1 MGKKNNGN
9 GNTRNKSTQD
19 KSKSNDVI
27 DGNTLDDSVSVI
39 GAITEAHNVIYNAD
53 ETMFGHLF
61 DNTQSKSNK
70 LKRKLSTV
78 SDSESESD
86 SVKTT
91 KQQKR
96 TKNLQAT
103 VSGSVSNVI
112 AEAEVHMDSSISPD
126 VRVLSQMIS
135 TLSHDMR
142 NMFGDMNTRINDLER
157 NLELRSEVNAVVDSL
172 RLDIDEDLQV
182 IEKKLEDFSNQITN
196 QSTSNI
202 DCNLVIRNL
211 PESTNENIVS
221 KVSALFREG
230 LKVQITPINCE
241 RKQSRSTHTSGVVIV
256 SCKSKAVV
264 NDVMSAKYKLKS
276 SRQYSDVFIH
286 RDQTVQQRIERK
298 NFQTIVDVL
307 KSVDPHIN
315 MKGAEVIASRFVNS
329 KRSSENRNEHE
340 SRGTSHTQQNTS
352 RRGTNNSTRSNTS
365 NLHSNTGHS
374 NYNARTSHREQNNGH
389 SSRNHHQ
396 QSRKENST
404 RQIDKDTFF
413 DTLITQVYE
422 HQNKGP
428 FFICGDFNSRCGN
441 ESDYIEGVDNLCQR
455 NVIDFKC
462 NSYCN
467 AFIDFLISAYCCIL
481 NGRNF
486 VNNDY
491 TFVSTKGCS
500 VVDYCIVPYD
510 NLNLFKDFCVIRAND
525 LVTSTGFD
533 VNGVDLKLIPDHSL
547 IKWSIDLN
555 AFMSNVQPT
564 NDKDETF
571 STKFEKFDFNKIPA
585 NFMNTNN
592 VYQNICSLIESL
604 KTVEHQ
610 QNCVN
615 GIYDDYCKTVESEM
629 SDKIPSKTIFVGGK
643 QSNKKY
649 RNRKPWWNESLSK
662 LWYEMC
668 NAEKA
673 WNKCKNMH
681 QNQLKAIYV
690 QKRKHFDSEVQKSK
704 RKYWYD
710 MQEQLL
716 SESSKNQ
723 HMFWKKIGKI
733 GIAESRKH
741 VIPMEVIDDDG
752 NVSSELTDV
761 LDKWKSEYS
770 ELLNQ
775 QNSSIRVS
783 DSCTSLNE
791 ASTFDDFLLTE
802 PISYQET
809 VHVIEKTKR
818 GKSAGIDNLPGEKYR
833 EIIDEQER
841 RGFIEKIGENTVTS
855 NRVHYIP
862 HHAVKKESSTSLIW
876 IVFDCSCRARQE
888 TPSLNDCL
896 MDTAPDLNEANY
908 YTSRTLFAKAGFNLR
923 SWASNNKTLKD
934 RATSENVLDND
945 KLIKVIRLR
954 WNTDKDTLTFAKQE
968 YVEMEDHLI
977 TKREILRQ
985 SSKKLRPSRNYISPI
1000 TVRSK
1005 MFMQTLWRK
1014 KLDWDEPLSPETIM
1028 EWKEIQ
1034 RDTHECI
1041 ETEISRPYFKERR
1054 STEDISLHIFTDAS
1068 LKALWSMCICSLR
1081 EPVYADYV

>member
-157 NLELRSEVNAVVDSL
+157 NLERKITVKVNQIIDKRVNSEIKKVRSEVNAVVDSL

-182 IEKKLEDFSNQITN
+182 VEKKLEDFSNQITN

-396 QSRKENST
+396 QSRK
-404 RQIDKDTFF
+404 
-413 DTLITQVYE
+413 
-422 HQNKGP
+422 
-428 FFICGDFNSRCGN
+428 
-441 ESDYIEGVDNLCQR
+441 
-455 NVIDFKC
+455 
-462 NSYCN
+462 
-467 AFIDFLISAYCCIL
+467 
-481 NGRNF
+481 GR
-486 VNNDY
+486 
-491 TFVSTKGCS
+491 
-500 VVDYCIVPYD
+500 
-510 NLNLFKDFCVIRAND
+510 
-525 LVTSTGFD
+525 
-533 VNGVDLKLIPDHSL
+533 
-547 IKWSIDLN
+547 W
-555 AFMSNVQPT
+555 
-564 NDKDETF
+564 
-571 STKFEKFDFNKIPA
+571 
-585 NFMNTNN
+585 
-592 VYQNICSLIESL
+592 
-604 KTVEHQ
+604 
-610 QNCVN
+610 
-615 GIYDDYCKTVESEM
+615 
-629 SDKIPSKTIFVGGK
+629 
-643 QSNKKY
+643 
-649 RNRKPWWNESLSK
+649 
-662 LWYEMC
+662 
-668 NAEKA
+668 
-673 WNKCKNMH
+673 
-681 QNQLKAIYV
+681 
-690 QKRKHFDSEVQKSK
+690 
-704 RKYWYD
+704 
-710 MQEQLL
+710 
-716 SESSKNQ
+716 
-723 HMFWKKIGKI
+723 
-733 GIAESRKH
+733 
-741 VIPMEVIDDDG
+741 
-752 NVSSELTDV
+752 
-761 LDKWKSEYS
+761 
-770 ELLNQ
+770 
-775 QNSSIRVS
+775 
-783 DSCTSLNE
+783 
-791 ASTFDDFLLTE
+791 
-802 PISYQET
+802 
-809 VHVIEKTKR
+809 
-818 GKSAGIDNLPGEKYR
+818 
-833 EIIDEQER
+833 
-841 RGFIEKIGENTVTS
+841 
-855 NRVHYIP
+855 
-862 HHAVKKESSTSLIW
+862 
-876 IVFDCSCRARQE
+876 
-888 TPSLNDCL
+888 
-896 MDTAPDLNEANY
+896 
-908 YTSRTLFAKAGFNLR
+908 
-923 SWASNNKTLKD
+923 
-934 RATSENVLDND
+934 
-945 KLIKVIRLR
+945 
-954 WNTDKDTLTFAKQE
+954 
-968 YVEMEDHLI
+968 
-977 TKREILRQ
+977 
-985 SSKKLRPSRNYISPI
+985 
-1000 TVRSK
+1000 
-1005 MFMQTLWRK
+1005 
-1014 KLDWDEPLSPETIM
+1014 
-1028 EWKEIQ
+1028 
-1034 RDTHECI
+1034 
-1041 ETEISRPYFKERR
+1041 
-1054 STEDISLHIFTDAS
+1054 
-1068 LKALWSMCICSLR
+1068 
-1081 EPVYADYV
+1081 